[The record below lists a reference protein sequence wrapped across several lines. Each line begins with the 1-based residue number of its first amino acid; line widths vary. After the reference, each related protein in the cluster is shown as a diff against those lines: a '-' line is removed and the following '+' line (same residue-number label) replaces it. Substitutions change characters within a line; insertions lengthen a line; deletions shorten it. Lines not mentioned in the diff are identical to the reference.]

1 MGIFAGRAKSR
12 LGERA
17 APSRRSGFVHSLT
30 TPSLT
35 AWRISIPRAPTP
47 ARRQPGATPRKAAT
61 LAKGKS
67 AQAGA
72 PAKPARQRAPRPR
85 RAAPDLD
92 RLSALIRTSLED
104 DKAED
109 IVTLDLAGRAAFAE
123 RMIIATGLADR
134 QIEAMASHLAE
145 KLRAAGLK
153 RVPIEGAGG
162 ADWVLI
168 DAGDIIVHL
177 FKPDARRLYNLEK
190 MWGSDLDGPE
200 ASLLP

>member
-1 MGIFAGRAKSR
+1 
-12 LGERA
+12 
-17 APSRRSGFVHSLT
+17 PS
-30 TPSLT
+30 
-35 AWRISIPRAPTP
+35 PT
-47 ARRQPGATPRKAAT
+47 ARRASASPRKAAT
-61 LAKGKS
+61 LAKPAAKGKATGS
-67 AQAGA
+67 ATQ
-72 PAKPARQRAPRPR
+72 AKPAAAGKPAPRRAPRPR
-85 RAAPDLD
+85 RADIDLD
-92 RLSALIRTSLED
+92 RLSALITASLED

-134 QIEAMASHLAE
+134 QIEAMAAHLAE

-153 RVPIEGAGG
+153 RVPVEGAGG
-162 ADWVLI
+162 ADWVLL

-200 ASLLP
+200 VSLVP